1 MDKAVLVGKKILLTR
16 PREQSEDWAARLR
29 QLGAQPII
37 FPLIEI
43 SPTEDSSPINEAVG
57 NLNQVDIL
65 VFTSVNGVKYFQE
78 ALKKHK
84 GSTQLPTTILIAAI
98 GKKTAESINNIGW
111 AVSYMPEEYT
121 ATALGASIENVRD
134 KNILIPTTPAASDE
148 LVSILRDRGATV
160 EEVFVYQTRK
170 LQQGRNELLKLINEG
185 LNVITFASP
194 SAVEGFVEMAGQHTG
209 NALIACIGPVTAARA
224 EEEGLSI
231 DIIPEKYT
239 AEGLTEALIKYYENE
254 RSSTQAAR

>member
-1 MDKAVLVGKKILLTR
+1 MAEAVLEGKKILLTR
-16 PREQSEDWAARLR
+16 PREQSEEWAARLR
-29 QLGAQPII
+29 QLEAQPII

-43 SPTEDSSPINEAVG
+43 SPAEDSSPINEAIDK
-57 NLNQVDIL
+57 LDKVDIL

-84 GSTQLPTTILIAAI
+84 GNTQLSATILIAAI
-98 GKKTAESINNIGW
+98 GKKTAESITSNGW
-111 AVSYMPEEYT
+111 AVSYMPEKYT
-121 ATALGASIENVRD
+121 AAALGASLENVRD

-148 LVSILRDRGATV
+148 LVSLLKERGARV
-160 EEVFVYQTRK
+160 EEAFVYQTRK
-170 LQQGRNELLKLINEG
+170 LQHGRNELLKLINEG

-194 SAVEGFVEMAGQHTG
+194 SAVESFAEMTGQHTG

-239 AEGLTEALIKYYENE
+239 AEGLTEALIKYYQNE